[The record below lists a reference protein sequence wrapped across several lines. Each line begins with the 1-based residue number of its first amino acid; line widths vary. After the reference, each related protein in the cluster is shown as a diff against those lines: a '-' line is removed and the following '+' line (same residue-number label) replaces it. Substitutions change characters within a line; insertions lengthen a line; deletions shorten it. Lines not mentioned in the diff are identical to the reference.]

1 MAGILISLAL
11 ALGMSVAIWAL
22 FRPRRIKAEPPPV
35 PGQLTAAERRQLY
48 ARLGIDPAAM
58 ARRGNTNVIWLDP
71 RRAGQ
76 PRTDA

>member
-11 ALGMSVAIWAL
+11 ACGMSVAIWAL
-22 FRPRRIKAEPPPV
+22 FRPRRRSPEPRI
-35 PGQLTAAERRQLY
+35 PGQLTAAERRELY
-48 ARLGIDPAAM
+48 RRLGIDPATM
-58 ARRGNTNVIWLDP
+58 ARQSHTNVIWLDP